1 MVAEGGTVGTADVDA
16 GVAAAADAAA
26 SWAATPIHQ
35 RGAVLVAA
43 ADVVDRNADAWGLE
57 LATEEGKTKAE
68 GIGEVRR
75 AAQILRYY
83 GNEGDRQAGE
93 IFASPRAGEQIL
105 VTRKPVGVVGVIT
118 PFNFPIAIPAWKLA
132 PALVYGNTVVWKPA
146 STVPLL
152 AIRLAQ
158 ALSDAGLPAGVL
170 NLLIGGSDIG
180 DAIVGHRD
188 IDAITFTGS
197 TGVGRHIAA
206 TAAARGVPAQAE
218 MGGKNA
224 AVVLDDA
231 DLDLALEQVMFGAF
245 RSTGQKCT
253 ATSRLVI
260 TDGIADRFL
269 SALTDRARALV
280 VGDPTDD
287 APRWVP
293 L

>member
-1 MVAEGGTVGTADVDA
+1 MNQQEVFGALGLAEHNSGVFAGEWLDA
-16 GVAAAADAAA
+16 SGEQIEVINPTTGEA
-26 SWAATPIHQ
+26 
-35 RGAVLVAA
+35 
-43 ADVVDRNADAWGLE
+43 
-57 LATEEGKTKAE
+57 LATVAMASADDYDRVADSSVDVFQRWRNLPAPKRGEYVRRLGSALREKIEPLGALVTMEMGKILPE

-75 AAQILRYY
+75 AAQIFRYY

-170 NLLIGGSDIG
+170 NLLIGGSAVG
-180 DAIVGHRD
+180 DAIVEHHD

-197 TGVGRHIAA
+197 TGIGRRIAA
-206 TAAARGVPAQAE
+206 TAGCVRP
-218 MGGKNA
+218 
-224 AVVLDDA
+224 
-231 DLDLALEQVMFGAF
+231 
-245 RSTGQKCT
+245 
-253 ATSRLVI
+253 
-260 TDGIADRFL
+260 
-269 SALTDRARALV
+269 
-280 VGDPTDD
+280 P
-287 APRWVP
+287 
-293 L
+293 